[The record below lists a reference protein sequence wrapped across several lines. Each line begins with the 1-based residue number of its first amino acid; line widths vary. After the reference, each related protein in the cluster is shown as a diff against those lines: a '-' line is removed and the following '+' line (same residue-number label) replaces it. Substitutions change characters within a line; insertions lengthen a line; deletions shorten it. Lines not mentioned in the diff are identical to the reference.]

1 MDFCAKIDQLIFKKQ
16 KKNLFEDFSFEI
28 YNSINEI
35 PFDSWQKANASNHFF
50 LNLDYLKV
58 NENIFSTNE
67 IRFQYV
73 LVFKNE
79 VPVLAT
85 VFQVIEF
92 SATIFGSMLQDQLS
106 NIQSKRIKLFE
117 NYIDHKKNGIILKLI
132 TCGNNLISG
141 QHAFVYS
148 SSVSTE
154 FAFQITQ
161 MITEVIAKKE
171 KLRGKISAILIKD
184 FEKNNYTN
192 YSFGEKYNQIS
203 VEPNMVIDL
212 PDGLNHIEDYLQYFS
227 KKYRNRAKTIFKKF
241 DGLSK
246 KELSSSDV
254 ENYKMDIFK
263 LYEQVFHRAKFKLIK
278 LSPDY
283 FVEMKKMF
291 PEQFF
296 INAYFKENNLV
307 AFQSGFILEE
317 SIEAHYVG
325 FDEKYNQE
333 HECYQNLLY
342 DFINTAIVNKK
353 KTIQLGR
360 TAAEIK
366 STVGAKP
373 VELVCYIKP
382 QNSIS
387 KLVMKPFIKFLQPSE
402 WVPRNPFK
410 NEKMSL

>member
-1 MDFCAKIDQLIFKKQ
+1 MIDICGKIDRLIFRNRKQ
-16 KKNLFEDFSFEI
+16 NLFDDFDYEVYDSVNEAPTDDWEI
-28 YNSINEI
+28 ANS
-35 PFDSWQKANASNHFF
+35 SNHFF
-50 LNLDYLKV
+50 LTLNYLKV
-58 NENIFSTNE
+58 NETIFSETG
-67 IRFQYV
+67 IRFKYV
-73 LVFKNE
+73 VVFKNKQA
-79 VPVLAT
+79 VLAS

-92 SATIFGSMLQDQLS
+92 SAAVFGTMIQEQLS
-106 NIQSKRIKLFE
+106 QMQSSKMKLFE
-117 NYIDHKKNGIILKLI
+117 HYVDHKKNGILLKLI

-141 QHAFVYS
+141 QHAFVHS
-148 SSVSTE
+148 STVTTAT
-154 FAFQITQ
+154 AFDI
-161 MITEVIAKKE
+161 IKRLTEVIAKSE

-184 FEKNNYTN
+184 FEKNNYSD

-203 VEPNMVIDL
+203 VEPNMVIQL
-212 PDGLNHIEDYLQYFS
+212 PDALNSIDEYLQHFS

-246 KELSSSDV
+246 KELGISEV
-254 ENYKMDIFK
+254 ENKKLDIFK
-263 LYEQVFHRAKFKLIK
+263 LYEQVYNRAKFKLVK

-283 FVEMKKMF
+283 FVQMKKMF

-296 INAYFKENNLV
+296 IRAYFKDSELV

-325 FDEKYNQE
+325 FDEKFNEE

-342 DFINTAIVNKK
+342 DFINTAIINKK
-353 KTIQLGR
+353 KTTQLGR

-373 VELVCYIKP
+373 VDLVCYIKP

-410 NEKMSL
+410 QD